1 MKPRR
6 SYRGPYPDMEISL
19 YFRSLHGVIELLEQI
34 YMQYPPLTVYGKE
47 QRWDGIAEYY
57 RAICLISRKKPGQ
70 INVPFVCRK
79 VGNS

>member
-6 SYRGPYPDMEISL
+6 GYSGPFPDMEISL
-19 YFRSLHGVIELLEQI
+19 YHRSIHGVYELLEQI

-47 QRWDGIAEYY
+47 QRWDGIVEFY
-57 RAICLISRKKPGQ
+57 RAMSLISRKKPGQ
-70 INVPFVCRK
+70 ISIPFICRK